1 MSSWVAGNSN
11 EYINREL
18 SWLRFN
24 WRVLHEALDPRT
36 PLLERVN
43 FLQIFRSNLDE
54 FFQKRVGGLKSQIAA
69 GVSVSSKLAAE
80 TSPEA
85 QLSQVRTEIIS
96 LIEKQTACIMEEI
109 RPALYNEGI
118 QLLRWD
124 DLTPEERA
132 FADQFFRE
140 KVFPVLTPLAVD
152 PGHPFPFLSN
162 LSTSLGV
169 LLKPANREDEEQH
182 LFARVKIPDVFPA
195 WIRVGG
201 AEGDREA
208 RFFSLAEMIARNLH
222 MLFPGMDI
230 VDLMVFRITRSAD
243 IERDE
248 EDVEDLLEMI
258 EEELRER
265 RFAKVIR
272 LEHGPNPNPKILSL
286 LMEELELQPAD
297 IYELPLEL
305 DYYSLKSIADLHRQ
319 ELKYSPW
326 TPVVPTALHDEELNF
341 LDLIRESD
349 FLVHHPYESFSATVE
364 RFIHTAVN
372 DPQVVAIK
380 MTLYRT
386 GEDSPFIPWLIQ
398 AAEMGKQV
406 VCLVELKARFDEQ
419 KNIQV
424 AQRLEKA
431 GVHVVYG
438 IVGLKTHCKVAQVV
452 RRERDTLRCYVHI
465 GTGNYHSGT
474 SRLYTDLGLFTAN
487 QDIAEDVVHLFHYLT
502 GRSLYHQYK
511 KLVIA
516 PIALKKKF
524 LELIERETECAK
536 KGLPSRI
543 IAKMNS
549 LEEKDICQ
557 ALYEASRHGVKI
569 DLIVRGVCCL
579 RPGVPGMSENIR
591 VISVIGR
598 FLEHSR
604 IFYFRG
610 GAKHPLDGNFYIGS
624 ADWMYRNLGARVE
637 AVVPI
642 ENKLLRDRLWEILNI
657 HLEDQRQAWDMQP
670 DGNYIQRC
678 NVKDPNVPGSHQK
691 LMTLT
696 LQREAHA

>member
-1 MSSWVAGNSN
+1 MAVN
-11 EYINREL
+11 ENEFINREL
-18 SWLRFN
+18 SWLQFN
-24 WRVLHEALDPRT
+24 WRVLSEALDSRT
-36 PLLERVN
+36 PLLDRVN

-54 FFQKRVGGLKSQIAA
+54 FFMKRVGGLKRQIAA

-80 TSPEA
+80 TSPEMQLA
-85 QLSQVRTEIIS
+85 QIRTQIIS
-96 LIEKQTACIMEEI
+96 LLEKQTACIMEEI
-109 RPALYNEGI
+109 RPALYQEGI
-118 QLLRWD
+118 QLLRWE
-124 DLTPEERA
+124 DLTPIEREYA
-132 FADQFFRE
+132 EQFFRE

-169 LLKPANREDEEQH
+169 LLKHSGAEEEEEN
-182 LFARVKIPDVFPA
+182 LFARVKIPDVFPS

-201 AEGDREA
+201 RDTEKDA
-208 RFFSLAEMIARNLH
+208 RFFSLAEMIARNLN
-222 MLFPGMDI
+222 MLFPGMDV

-286 LMEELELQPAD
+286 LTEELEVQGAD

-305 DYYSLKSIADLHRQ
+305 DYYSLKPLTDLQRPD
-319 ELKYSPW
+319 LKYQPW
-326 TPVVPTALHDEELNF
+326 VPVVPTGLSDEDTDF

-349 FLVHHPYESFSATVE
+349 FLVHHPYESFGATVE
-364 RFIHTAVN
+364 RFIRTAVN
-372 DPQVVAIK
+372 DPQVIAIK

-386 GEDSPFIPWLIQ
+386 GDDSPFIPLLIQ

-419 KNIQV
+419 KNILV

-452 RRERDTLRCYVHI
+452 RREREALRCYVHI
-465 GTGNYHSGT
+465 GTGNYHSVT
-474 SRLYTDLGLFTAN
+474 SRLYTDLGLFTSN
-487 QDIAEDVVHLFHYLT
+487 PEITEDVVHLFHYLT

-516 PIALKKKF
+516 PIALKRKF
-524 LELIERETECAK
+524 LDLIANETENAK
-536 KGLPSRI
+536 KGLPARI

-549 LEEKDICQ
+549 LEEQDICH

-569 DLIVRGVCCL
+569 DLIVRGVCSL

-610 GAKHPLDGNFYIGS
+610 GAKHPLDGNFYMGS
-624 ADWMYRNLGARVE
+624 ADWMYRNLAARVE

-642 ENKLLRDRLWEILNI
+642 ENRLLRDRLWEILNV
-657 HLEDQRQAWDMQP
+657 HLEDQRQAWDMLSS
-670 DGNYIQRC
+670 GEYIQRR
-678 NVKDPNVPGSHQK
+678 NTADPNTPGSHQK

-696 LQREAHA
+696 LQREVQV

>member
-1 MSSWVAGNSN
+1 MAVN
-11 EYINREL
+11 ENEFINREL
-18 SWLRFN
+18 SWLQFN
-24 WRVLHEALDPRT
+24 WRVLSEALDPRT
-36 PLLERVN
+36 PLLDRVN

-54 FFQKRVGGLKSQIAA
+54 FFMKRVGGIKRQIAA

-80 TSPEA
+80 ASPEM
-85 QLSQVRTEIIS
+85 QLSQIRTRIIA
-96 LIEKQTACIMEEI
+96 LLEKQTACIMEEI
-109 RPALYNEGI
+109 RPALYQEGI
-118 QLLRWD
+118 QLLRWE
-124 DLTPEERA
+124 DLTPPERKS
-132 FADQFFRE
+132 ADQFFRE

-169 LLKPANREDEEQH
+169 LLKHSGAEEEEEH
-182 LFARVKIPDVFPA
+182 FFARVKIPDVFPS

-201 AEGDREA
+201 SEGEKEA
-208 RFFSLAEMIARNLH
+208 RFFSLAEMVARNLN
-222 MLFPGMDI
+222 MLFPGMDV

-286 LMEELELQPAD
+286 LIEELEVQSAD

-305 DYYSLKSIADLHRQ
+305 DYYSLKPIADLQRAD
-319 ELKYSPW
+319 LKYQAW
-326 TPVVPTALHDEELNF
+326 IPVVPTPLSDEDTDF

-349 FLVHHPYESFSATVE
+349 FLVHHPYESFGATVE
-364 RFIHTAVN
+364 RFIRIAVN
-372 DPQVVAIK
+372 DPQVMAIK

-386 GEDSPFIPWLIQ
+386 GDDSPFIPLLIQ

-419 KNIQV
+419 KNILV

-452 RRERDTLRCYVHI
+452 RRERDQLRCYVHI
-465 GTGNYHSGT
+465 GTGNYHSVT

-487 QDIAEDVVHLFHYLT
+487 PEITEDVVHLFHYLT

-516 PIALKKKF
+516 PIALKRRF
-524 LELIERETECAK
+524 LELIANETENAK

-549 LEEKDICQ
+549 LEEQDICH
-557 ALYEASRHGVKI
+557 ALYEASRQGVKI
-569 DLIVRGVCCL
+569 DLIVRGVCSL
-579 RPGVPGMSENIR
+579 RPGVPGLSDNIR

-624 ADWMYRNLGARVE
+624 ADWMYRNLAARVE

-642 ENKLLRDRLWEILNI
+642 ENRLLRDRLWEILNV
-657 HLEDQRQAWDMQP
+657 HLDDQRQAWDMQP
-670 DGNYIQRC
+670 NGEYVQRR
-678 NVKDPNVPGSHQK
+678 NAQDPNVPGSHQK

-696 LQREAHA
+696 LQREAQA

>member
-1 MSSWVAGNSN
+1 MCSSVGIN
-11 EYINREL
+11 ENEFINREL
-18 SWLRFN
+18 SWLQFN
-24 WRVLHEALDPRT
+24 WRVLREALDSRT

-54 FFQKRVGGLKSQIAA
+54 FFMKRVGGLKRQIAA
-69 GVSVSSKLAAE
+69 GVGVSSKLSSEA
-80 TSPEA
+80 SPEA
-85 QLSQVRTEIIS
+85 QLTKIRAQIIA
-96 LIEKQTACIMEEI
+96 LLENQTACIMEQV
-109 RPALYNEGI
+109 RPALYQEGI
-118 QLLRWD
+118 HLLRWE
-124 DLTPEERA
+124 DLTPRERE
-132 FADQFFRE
+132 FAEQFFRE
-140 KVFPVLTPLAVD
+140 KIFPVLTPLAVD

-169 LLKPANREDEEQH
+169 LLKHAGVGDEEEH
-182 LFARVKIPDVFPA
+182 LFARVKIPDVFPS

-201 AEGDREA
+201 GDPEKEA
-208 RFFSLAEMIARNLH
+208 RFFSLAEMIARNLN

-272 LEHGPNPNPKILSL
+272 LEHGPNPNSKILSL
-286 LMEELELQPAD
+286 LTDELELQAAD

-305 DYYSLKSIADLHRQ
+305 DYYSLKPIADVQRP
-319 ELKYSPW
+319 ELKYTPW
-326 TPVVPTALHDEELNF
+326 IPVVPTGLSDEESNF

-364 RFIHTAVN
+364 RFIRTAVN
-372 DPQVVAIK
+372 DPKVMAIK

-386 GEDSPFIPWLIQ
+386 GDDSPFIPLLIQ

-419 KNIQV
+419 KNILV

-452 RRERDTLRCYVHI
+452 RRERDALRCYVHI

-474 SRLYTDLGLFTAN
+474 SRLYTDLGLFTTN
-487 QDIAEDVVHLFHYLT
+487 PELSEDVVHLFHYLT
-502 GRSLYHQYK
+502 GRSLFHQYK

-524 LELIERETECAK
+524 LELIELETENAK
-536 KGLPSRI
+536 KGLPARI

-549 LEEKDICQ
+549 LEEKDISR
-557 ALYEASRHGVKI
+557 ALYEASRQGVKI

-579 RPGVPGMSENIR
+579 RPGVPGLSENIR
-591 VISVIGR
+591 VISIIGR

-610 GAKHPLDGNFYIGS
+610 GAKHPLDGTFYIGS
-624 ADWMYRNLGARVE
+624 ADWMYRNLAARVE
-637 AVVPI
+637 AVVPV
-642 ENKLLRDRLWEILNI
+642 ENRLLRDRLWEILNI
-657 HLEDQRQAWDMQP
+657 HLEDQRQAWEMQP
-670 DGNYIQRC
+670 SGEYVQRRDSL
-678 NVKDPNVPGSHQK
+678 NPDLPGSHQR
-691 LMTLT
+691 LMSLT
-696 LQREAHA
+696 LQRETHA

>member
-1 MSSWVAGNSN
+1 MCSWPAVTEG
-11 EYINREL
+11 EFINREL

-24 WRVLHEALDPRT
+24 WRVLSEALDSRT

-43 FLQIFRSNLDE
+43 FLQIVRSNLDE
-54 FFQKRVGGLKSQIAA
+54 FFMKRVGGLKRQIAA
-69 GVSVSSKLAAE
+69 GVAMSSKLAAE

-85 QLSQVRTEIIS
+85 QLAQIRTQIIS

-109 RPALYNEGI
+109 RPALYQDGVH
-118 QLLRWD
+118 LLRWE
-124 DLTPEERA
+124 DLTPQERDY
-132 FADQFFRE
+132 ADRFFRE

-169 LLKPANREDEEQH
+169 LLKYSEGENEEE
-182 LFARVKIPDVFPA
+182 LFARVKIPDVFPS

-201 AEGDREA
+201 SDIEKIA

-222 MLFPGMDI
+222 MLFPGMDV

-265 RFAKVIR
+265 KFARVIR

-286 LMEELELQPAD
+286 LTEELEVQSAD

-305 DYYSLKSIADLHRQ
+305 DYYSLKPVFDLQRP
-319 ELKYSPW
+319 ELKYLPW
-326 TPVVPTALHDEELNF
+326 IPVVPSALTDEDTDF

-364 RFIHTAVN
+364 RFIRTAVN
-372 DPQVVAIK
+372 DPDVIAIK

-386 GEDSPFIPWLIQ
+386 GDDSPFIPLLIQ

-419 KNIQV
+419 KNILV

-452 RRERDTLRCYVHI
+452 RREHDALRCYVHI

-474 SRLYTDLGLFTAN
+474 SRLYTDLGLFTSSAE
-487 QDIAEDVVHLFHYLT
+487 ISEDVVHLFHYLT
-502 GRSLYHQYK
+502 GRSLFHQYK

-524 LELIERETECAK
+524 LNLIENETENAK
-536 KGLPSRI
+536 KGLPARI

-557 ALYEASRHGVKI
+557 ALYEASRQGVKI
-569 DLIVRGVCCL
+569 DLIVRGVCSL

-591 VISVIGR
+591 VISIIGR

-604 IFYFRG
+604 IFYFRN
-610 GAKHPLDGNFYIGS
+610 GAKRPLDGNFYMGS
-624 ADWMYRNLGARVE
+624 ADWMYRNLAARVE

-642 ENKLLRDRLWEILNI
+642 ENKLLRDRLWEILNV
-657 HLEDQRQAWDMQP
+657 HLEDQRQAWDMQSS
-670 DGNYIQRC
+670 GEYVQRRDPS
-678 NVKDPNVPGSHQK
+678 DPNAPGSHQK

-696 LQREAHA
+696 LQRDNPI